1 MGLEGDAH
9 SMEWGGADASGLA
22 HKRRDQQ
29 MEQQHHGLQ
38 AFDEVGG
45 LLLDVGPHVIK
56 GRPTFAEKV
65 GAIAASWAQAEIN
78 LNCLLAALLGTTPEL
93 VAEKLEKAVG
103 GERASILARK
113 VVAKALAGA
122 EQESLN
128 EMLDRLD
135 AVRLRRNR
143 VQHDTWAFKPSE
155 SERLFAIHANDYLDL
170 ATKLV
175 ARSEAEDRA
184 RAELAIEAVMIFAA
198 NVSCGYTIEELA
210 SIDAEINAVSK
221 SLLQVMLRHIRP
233 GSRKEVG
240 KQP

>member
-1 MGLEGDAH
+1 
-9 SMEWGGADASGLA
+9 
-22 HKRRDQQ
+22 